1 MSRLRVRPFETLDEL
16 RDCVRLQEETWG
28 VGFAER
34 VPVSVLKVAARL
46 GGLTAGAWD
55 PDGRLVGFV
64 FGLTGVEDGRPV
76 HWSDMLA
83 VRRGLRDEG
92 VGRLL
97 KAFQREHCLAH
108 GVLRCYWTFD
118 PLEARNA
125 FLNLGKLGAVAREYA
140 RDMYGRSDSPLHRG
154 IGTDRFVALW
164 RLDAPRVARRM
175 AGEEAPPGPEAG
187 AGLPHAFGVEVRGDG
202 LPAPGDVD
210 VPDAPRFLVPVP
222 ASIQEVKAAD
232 PGLAGAWRA
241 ATRAALEGPLREGW
255 EVRELL
261 RGDVWSSYLVTRIED
276 EDG

>member
-1 MSRLRVRPFETLDEL
+1 MKEATIRPFETLDEL

-34 VPVSVLKVAARL
+34 VPVSVLKIAERL
-46 GGLTAGAWD
+46 GGIAAGAWE

-64 FGLTGVEDGRPV
+64 FGLTGLEHGRPV

-83 VRRGLRDEG
+83 VRRGVRDAG
-92 VGRLL
+92 LGRRL
-97 KAFQREHCLAH
+97 KEYQRERCLAL
-108 GVLRCYWTFD
+108 GVRRCYWTFD

-125 FLNLGKLGAVAREYA
+125 FLNLGRLGAVVREYA

-164 RLDAPRVARRM
+164 RLDSERVARRL
-175 AGEEAPPGPEAG
+175 AGREGPPSSGTVRD
-187 AGLPHAFGVEVRGDG
+187 LPQAFAVETRGDG
-202 LPAPGDVD
+202 LPVPGGVA

-222 ASIQEVKAAD
+222 ASIQEVKARD
-232 PGLAGAWRA
+232 PELAGAWRA
-241 ATRAALEGPLREGW
+241 ATRAAMETPVARGW

-261 RGDVWSSYLVTRIED
+261 RGRLWSSYLLVRTED
-276 EDG
+276 EEP